1 MPTEQ
6 SKELFDNLKKRF
18 ANPPWISGV
27 AKTRN
32 QVFLWILLTLLLI
45 QYFFDWGL
53 STERA
58 YQCLISGHTPQG
70 RWIDEIAG
78 WQWMSPLTITLSL
91 VAIILLSGRSTVK
104 IPGSKSDWHESF
116 LVGLAWAIPLLITRA
131 ISVYLPESPC
141 RAANADPKP
150 LFSLWQLNGPSE
162 EVWFAATIATW
173 ILITQKNLYV
183 RAAGIAFGCMILRGI
198 FHVYQGWESI
208 GLFIWGAVAGVAI
221 ALTGR
226 WVILFVLH
234 FINNALITA
243 GGFNSVFSA
252 IIIVIACAILYYLTA
267 KNSGTDVTSNA
278 SFQGEGEETE

>member
-18 ANPPWISGV
+18 ANPPWISEV

-32 QVFLWILLTLLLI
+32 QVFLWILLTTLLI

-78 WQWMSPLTITLSL
+78 WPWMSPLTITLSL
-91 VAIILLSGRSTVK
+91 VAIFLLSGRATVK
-104 IPGSKSDWHESF
+104 IPGSKSEWHESS
-116 LVGLAWAIPLLITRA
+116 LVGLVWAIPLLITRVV
-131 ISVYLPESPC
+131 SEYLPESPC

-150 LFSLWQLNGPSE
+150 LFSLGQLNGPSE

-173 ILITQKNLYV
+173 ILITQKNLYARV
-183 RAAGIAFGCMILRGI
+183 AGVAFGCMILRGI

-208 GLFIWGAVAGVAI
+208 GLFIWGAVAGAAI

-226 WVILFVLH
+226 WVIMFVLH
-234 FINNALITA
+234 FINNSLITA
-243 GGFNSVFSA
+243 FDFDSLSTAFFIFLACMAWYFFTIDSSKGNALNSSRYGVD
-252 IIIVIACAILYYLTA
+252 
-267 KNSGTDVTSNA
+267 K
-278 SFQGEGEETE
+278 ERK